1 MAILYQGIHLFV
13 EPLGLVIAVV
23 FIYGVVGRLAGPAWL
38 QHAIS
43 GVFFG
48 VAAVYSMFNPL
59 PLAEGVIIDMRNL
72 FVGVSAAFFG
82 PLAGIVTLAIS
93 AITRISIGGAG
104 MVSGL
109 AAMCLAT
116 AGGLA
121 WRHFVQPS
129 KLSVYKRPLVLGL
142 FVSAHIG
149 AVFLL
154 PSEIIKPFLYNIAP
168 ILVAA
173 NILGTYVLYGLI
185 AREKGLIEE
194 IENLSE
200 AAAKD
205 PLTNLLNRRST
216 AMAVAE
222 LPQDRVPGNGRAIL
236 YYDIDNF
243 KAVNDTH
250 GHAVGD
256 AIRRWHTKV
265 PPIRSRLALACVGRQ
280 IRPTLPHS
288 WRKQIQ
294 RFMPQRSRAGIRSLS
309 RQPLMRLKK
318 DRIPPPKGQEP

>member
-256 AIRRWHTKV
+256 AT
-265 PPIRSRLALACVGRQ
+265 
-280 IRPTLPHS
+280 
-288 WRKQIQ
+288 
-294 RFMPQRSRAGIRSLS
+294 
-309 RQPLMRLKK
+309 
-318 DRIPPPKGQEP
+318 RIP